1 MLPEICHIGGFT
13 IYAYGA
19 MLVLAFFACTYLAAL
34 QAKKEQMDGEQIFNL
49 CFYAFIFGII
59 GSRVLYVLIN
69 PRFYL
74 HNPLEIIMLQHGG
87 MAWFGGLIFGA
98 GSAILFIQRHKMDL
112 LRSLDLLAP
121 FIALGQAIGRIGC
134 LLNGCCFG
142 RESKFGLYFKV
153 FDQILIPTQLY
164 SSLLLLLIFIVL
176 RLKQDAKHLP
186 GEILCGYLFLYSL
199 KRFFIEFLR
208 NDSPRMFYGL
218 TLFQVLCLVMFFL
231 SLGIFIKLF
240 LIKRNNR

>member
-1 MLPEICHIGGFT
+1 MLPEICRIGGFT

-69 PRFYL
+69 ARFYL
-74 HNPLEIIMLQHGG
+74 HNPLEMIMLQHGG

-98 GSAILFIQRHKMDL
+98 GSAILYIRKHKMDL

-142 RESKFGLYFKV
+142 RES
-153 FDQILIPTQLY
+153 
-164 SSLLLLLIFIVL
+164 
-176 RLKQDAKHLP
+176 
-186 GEILCGYLFLYSL
+186 
-199 KRFFIEFLR
+199 
-208 NDSPRMFYGL
+208 
-218 TLFQVLCLVMFFL
+218 
-231 SLGIFIKLF
+231 
-240 LIKRNNR
+240 